1 MDLATE
7 LRKMNIGMNRTDV
20 ENLFLTEMVEE
31 DSDDISMEDSAYDML
46 ISDSGDSLFGDSSS
60 EDYLDD
66 DEDYEL
72 DGILGDD
79 EDAEL
84 F

>member
-20 ENLFLTEMVEE
+20 ENLFLKEMVEE
-31 DSDDISMEDSAYDML
+31 DSDDILMEDSAYDML

-66 DEDYEL
+66 EDDEL